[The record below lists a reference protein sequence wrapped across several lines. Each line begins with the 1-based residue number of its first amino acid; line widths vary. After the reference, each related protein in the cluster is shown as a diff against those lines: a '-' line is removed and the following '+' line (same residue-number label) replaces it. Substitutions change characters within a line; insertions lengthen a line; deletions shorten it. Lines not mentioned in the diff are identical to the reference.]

1 MELFYLFSFISLL
14 SFFNTLVPFFLRKLR
29 KLPPSPPFSLPLIG
43 HLYLFK
49 PPLHRTLA
57 NLSNKYGPVL
67 LLRLGS
73 RPVLIVSSRSAAEEC
88 FTKNDVVFANRP
100 KLLAG
105 KHMGYNY
112 TSLVWAPYGDHWRN
126 LRRIASIEVLSTHRI
141 QTTFADS
148 RRNEVHLLVKRLSRG
163 GDEDEYRVN
172 EMKTAFFEMMLNIMM
187 RMIAGKRYYDDE
199 ADDDG
204 SAGEFKEIVNETFR
218 VSGATN
224 IGDFVPM
231 LRWFGMS
238 NLEKRVKLLQAK
250 RDSFMQDLINEHKKL
265 KLLKGCEGD
274 LQREK
279 TLIDVL
285 LSLQETDPHYYTDEY
300 VKGMILV
307 MLSAGTDTSI
317 ATMEWA
323 MSLLLNNPETLTK
336 AQTEIDSIVG
346 HSRLVDDSDLS
357 HLPYLNG
364 IINETLRMYPAAPL
378 LVPHEASADCTLGGY
393 QVPQG
398 TMLLVNAWAIQ
409 NDPNLWDEPRTFK
422 PERFLSLE
430 EQRDGFVLMPFG
442 NGRRRCPGE
451 NFAVRVVGLAIASL
465 VQCFEWERVD
475 GEMVDMS
482 EGPGLTMPKAR
493 PLVAK
498 CRPRLLMGRL
508 ISQI

>member
-1 MELFYLFSFISLL
+1 MSTR
-14 SFFNTLVPFFLRKLR
+14 NP
-29 KLPPSPPFSLPLIG
+29 
-43 HLYLFK
+43 
-49 PPLHRTLA
+49 
-57 NLSNKYGPVL
+57 
-67 LLRLGS
+67 
-73 RPVLIVSSRSAAEEC
+73 
-88 FTKNDVVFANRP
+88 
-100 KLLAG
+100 
-105 KHMGYNY
+105 NY
-112 TSLVWAPYGDHWRN
+112 S
-126 LRRIASIEVLSTHRI
+126 
-141 QTTFADS
+141 
-148 RRNEVHLLVKRLSRG
+148 
-163 GDEDEYRVN
+163 
-172 EMKTAFFEMMLNIMM
+172 
-187 RMIAGKRYYDDE
+187 
-199 ADDDG
+199 
-204 SAGEFKEIVNETFR
+204 
-218 VSGATN
+218 
-224 IGDFVPM
+224 
-231 LRWFGMS
+231 
-238 NLEKRVKLLQAK
+238 
-250 RDSFMQDLINEHKKL
+250 
-265 KLLKGCEGD
+265 KGCEGD

-307 MLSAGTDTSI
+307 MLSAGTDTSV

-323 MSLLLNNPETLTK
+323 MSLLLNNPDTLTK
-336 AQTEIDSIVG
+336 AQTEIDSVVG

-364 IINETLRMYPAAPL
+364 IINETLHMYPAGPL

-393 QVPQG
+393 RVPQG

-422 PERFLSLE
+422 PERFLKHDG
-430 EQRDGFVLMPFG
+430 QRDGFVLMPFG

-451 NFAVRVVGLAIASL
+451 NFAVSVVGLAIASL

-498 CRPRLLMGRL
+498 CRPRLSMGRL